1 MAVPKKN
8 RSLEGTI
15 LHIQETKA
23 WQITMFRDLDLMT
36 GEALETETR
45 LKCLLWGSRARESS
59 KILWWCWGMGEGS
72 GCCLWSL
79 HPNRITQ
86 PFLSIG
92 GFLSFHWA
100 CPRNSP
106 WKILQGGNFKI
117 SPPTFVLFQV
127 PSHSARSKGPG
138 LNWSL
143 ISGSLEMAA
152 SESHLWW
159 EIHF

>member
-1 MAVPKKN
+1 MAVLKKN

-36 GEALETETR
+36 GEALKTETR
-45 LKCLLWGSRARESS
+45 LKCLLWGSRVRQSS
-59 KILWWCWGMGEGS
+59 KILWWCWGMGGGGWLLFVVITPQQDS
-72 GCCLWSL
+72 TAV
-79 HPNRITQ
+79 PFNR
-86 PFLSIG
+86 

-100 CPRNSP
+100 CLRNSP
-106 WKILQGGNFKI
+106 WKILWGGNFKI
-117 SPPTFVLFQV
+117 SPPTFVLFHV